1 MPIQVPRQVRG
12 EALFVDHR
20 PLKHA
25 VGRYRCMPMD
35 HSERQALIA
44 RYKEGHQ
51 AVLDALAGSTD
62 AELDLDAAG
71 DGWTAREIVH
81 HLADSEMTS
90 AIRLRRLLAEDQPRI
105 DGYDE
110 EQFARVLKYAKRPIG
125 AALDA
130 LSAARRT
137 TAEILEQMSEADW
150 TRAGTHSESGA
161 YSAEDWLV
169 IYAAHAHDHAAQI
182 DRARHGLRLE
192 RGPGPAAD

>member
-1 MPIQVPRQVRG
+1 
-12 EALFVDHR
+12 
-20 PLKHA
+20 
-25 VGRYRCMPMD
+25 MD

-44 RYKEGHQ
+44 RYKQGHQ
-51 AVLDALAGSTD
+51 AVLDALTAITD

-71 DGWTAREIVH
+71 EGWTAREIVH

-90 AIRLRRLLAEDQPRI
+90 AIRLRRLLAEDRPRI

-110 EQFARVLKYAKRPIG
+110 EKFAHVLNYAKRPIG

-169 IYAAHAHDHAAQI
+169 SYAAHAHDHAAQI
-182 DRARHGLRLE
+182 ERAR
-192 RGPGPAAD
+192 RGPRQ